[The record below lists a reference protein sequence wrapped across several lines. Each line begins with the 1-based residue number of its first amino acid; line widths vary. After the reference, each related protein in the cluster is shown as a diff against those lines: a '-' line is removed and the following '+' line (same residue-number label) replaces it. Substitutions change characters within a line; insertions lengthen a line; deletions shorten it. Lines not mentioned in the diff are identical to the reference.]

1 MSFINVI
8 SAIGNNNSLYP
19 LLVRDCGIE
28 IPTKVAMTY
37 NQNKSDK
44 YIAKLAVR
52 ERLTDE
58 YSVSAVWLGGGLS
71 IGWCAD
77 KIIRKFGFNPDI
89 STKLFKEEAFQGLEY
104 NINKFRDKAPEV
116 VAELEKA
123 KNNMG
128 KYKNLLAAKFLAQTV
143 IPIAL
148 MGWVI
153 PKLVFA
159 WTAKTK
165 ALREQAIMQDKFESE
180 NKENVEKAPAFKGLG
195 SLAELSNVQKL
206 FITDA
211 GYAVGRVATA
221 RKRNEAYDIAVKMLG
236 MMYLNFIF
244 PKQLEKLLNS
254 ASAELLKTN
263 LDLDIKMLADKKFLE
278 LIKNGTFELPKSDKA
293 KDLIEFIDLKPSA
306 KFTEYANKYGKVKM
320 LNEKIRD
327 PRAYVDFEALG
338 KFRNSI
344 ENFGK
349 MAKNAEGADI
359 IQKVEN
365 YARKACGVKAATII
379 MNVLITSGLL
389 AIGLPKFQF
398 LMRELI
404 TGSKLEPGIVD

>member
-293 KDLIEFIDLKPSA
+293 KDLIEFIDSKPSA

>member
-1 MSFINVI
+1 MALVNVL

-19 LLVRDCGIE
+19 LLLRDCGIE

-58 YSVSAVWLGGGLS
+58 YFVSGVWLGGVPLIGL
-71 IGWCAD
+71 GAD
-77 KIIRKFGFNPDI
+77 KFIKKLGYNPNI
-89 STKLFKEEAFQGLEY
+89 STKLFKEEAYQGLEY
-104 NINKFRDKAPEV
+104 NINKFKDKAPEV

-128 KYKNLLAAKFLAQTV
+128 KYKNLLSAKFLAQIA

-159 WTAKTK
+159 WTANTK
-165 ALREQAIMQDKFESE
+165 AKRAQAEQDRLEMQNKQSE
-180 NKENVEKAPAFKGLG
+180 NLQAPAFKGLG
-195 SLAELSNVQKL
+195 SLVELTNPQKL

-244 PKQLEKLLNS
+244 PKQLEKILNASS
-254 ASAELLKTN
+254 ANLLKTN
-263 LDLDIKMLADKKFLE
+263 LDLDIKMLADENFLKFIQSE
-278 LIKNGTFELPKSDKA
+278 NFELPKSDSA
-293 KDLIEFIDLKPSA
+293 KDLIEFIDNKPSST
-306 KFTEYANKYGKVKM
+306 FTKYANKYGKVKM
-320 LNEKIRD
+320 LNENLRD
-327 PRAYVDFEALG
+327 PRAYVDFKKLG
-338 KFRNSI
+338 SFRNSI
-344 ENFGK
+344 ENFAK
-349 MAKNAEGADI
+349 MAKTAEGENLAI
-359 IQKVEN
+359 KIQN
-365 YARKACGVKAATII
+365 YAKKARNVKAATII

-389 AIGLPKFQF
+389 AVGLPKFQF

>member
-293 KDLIEFIDLKPSA
+293 KDLIEFIDSKPLA

>member
-263 LDLDIKMLADKKFLE
+263 LDLDIKMLADKNFLE

-293 KDLIEFIDLKPSA
+293 KDLIEFIDSKPSA

>member
-1 MSFINVI
+1 MSFVNVL

-19 LLVRDCGIE
+19 LLLRDCGIE
-28 IPTKVAMTY
+28 IPAKVAMTY

-58 YSVSAVWLGGGLS
+58 YSVSAVWLGGVPV
-71 IGWCAD
+71 IGWGAD
-77 KIIRKFGFNPDI
+77 KFIKKLGYNPDI
-89 STKLFKEEAFQGLEY
+89 STKLFKEEAYQGLEY
-104 NINKFRDKAPEV
+104 NINKFKDKAPEV

-128 KYKNLLAAKFLAQTV
+128 KFKNMLSAKFLAQIA

-159 WTAKTK
+159 WTADTK
-165 ALREQAIMQDKFESE
+165 AKRLQAEQDRFEAQ
-180 NKENVEKAPAFKGLG
+180 NKKIETPQNPAFKGLG
-195 SLAELSNVQKL
+195 SLVALTNRQKL

-244 PKQLEKLLNS
+244 PKQLEKILNQGS
-254 ASAELLKTN
+254 ANLLKTN
-263 LDLDIKMLADKKFLE
+263 LDLDIKMLTDENFLKFIQSE
-278 LIKNGTFELPKSDKA
+278 NFELPKTDSA
-293 KDLIEFIDLKPSA
+293 KDLIEFIDNKPSST
-306 KFTEYANKYGKVKM
+306 FTKYANKYGKVKM
-320 LNEKIRD
+320 LNENLRD
-327 PRAYVDFEALG
+327 PRAYVDFKELG
-338 KFRNSI
+338 NFRNSI

-349 MAKNAEGADI
+349 MAKNAEGAEI
-359 IQKVEN
+359 MQKVQN
-365 YARKACGVKAATII
+365 YAKKARNVKAATII